1 MTLNSVSCGPE
12 LDSITHQPAPFLL
25 SASLLLFLPTP
36 AVYLHINPLGSF
48 EVSNTIFSFSVFN
61 LSLIG
66 ISTFQLH
73 KEFLCGFIAY
83 ADKSFGKRFLLLQQ
97 TALWRTVALA
107 TKYVHS

>member
-1 MTLNSVSCGPE
+1 MH
-12 LDSITHQPAPFLL
+12 I
-25 SASLLLFLPTP
+25 
-36 AVYLHINPLGSF
+36 HINPLDSF
-48 EVSNTIFSFSVFN
+48 EESNTIFSFSVFN

-97 TALWRTVALA
+97 AALWRSGALA